1 MNSHEARAHIL
12 DLVRSNEYAKAHEA
26 LLKSSYFSPIDR
38 AQFKSEVS
46 KTLLLERHVEWTHH
60 GIRKTFRFY
69 TPSQKHYY
77 LKKATELIAI
87 LNDFT
92 PHVVLGF
99 GAVLGFVR
107 DGDFIPHDDDL
118 DLLVAIPPIR
128 FAEAKAA
135 LSEFFAASGFVIKGQ
150 ENLSHLTVHRPK
162 EPGFDIFP
170 GFTEGEWVSWF
181 PSNRKVIRFDE
192 VFPPVMK
199 LYHDVEI
206 PLPRQPERY
215 LELTYGPEWGNP
227 LPHWNHPWD
236 QQQYQDF
243 L

>member
-1 MNSHEARAHIL
+1 MTSKETRAHIL
-12 DLVRSNEYAKAHEA
+12 DLVRSKDYAEAHEA
-26 LLKSSYFSPIDR
+26 LLKSPYFSPVER
-38 AQFKSEVS
+38 AEFKSEVS
-46 KTLLLERHVEWTHH
+46 KNLLFERGVEWTHH

-69 TPSQKHYY
+69 SPLQKHYY
-77 LKKATELIAI
+77 LKKAADLIDI
-87 LNDFT
+87 LHDFT

-107 DGDFIPHDDDL
+107 DGDLVPHDDDL
-118 DLLVAIPPIR
+118 DLLVAIPPTR

-135 LSEFFAASGFVIKGQ
+135 LSKFLAAFGFVINGQ
-150 ENLSHLTVHRPK
+150 NNLSHLTVHRPK

-181 PSNRKVIRFDE
+181 PSNRKVIHFDE
-192 VFPPVMK
+192 VFPPVVRR
-199 LYHDVEI
+199 YHDVEI
-206 PLPRQPERY
+206 PLPREPERY
-215 LELTYGPEWGNP
+215 LELTYGAEWVDP

-236 QQQYQDF
+236 QKQYQEF